1 MTVRGRIPA
10 RIRSGASPELSPGEA
25 MYTANTTVRLITTQ
39 YGYSNYDALNLSVEK
54 RYSHNFSAR
63 AAYSLGNSRG
73 SPPVRG
79 IRLNCKRSPTS
90 TLMSTRPRRARIE
103 RTTSLQA
110 DVEIPRLAASR
121 SAAHF
126 VR

>member
-1 MTVRGRIPA
+1 
-10 RIRSGASPELSPGEA
+10 

-73 SPPVRG
+73 ITAGQGDTPQLQTLTDLHLDEYEATAGTNRTHNFTASGRG
-79 IRLNCKRSPTS
+79 KS
-90 TLMSTRPRRARIE
+90 
-103 RTTSLQA
+103 Q
-110 DVEIPRLAASR
+110 RLAASL

-126 VR
+126 VP